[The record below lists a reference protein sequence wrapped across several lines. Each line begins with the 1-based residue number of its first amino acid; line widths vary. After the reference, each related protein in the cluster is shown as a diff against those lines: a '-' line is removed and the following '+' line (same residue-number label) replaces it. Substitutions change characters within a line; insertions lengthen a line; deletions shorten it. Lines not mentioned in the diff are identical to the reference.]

1 MVRAY
6 QSTLVPTA
14 KAKETMVLQAP
25 PALEQNK
32 PHQADL
38 SYWPQKSSCE
48 IPSAKMAFPN

>member
-1 MVRAY
+1 MARAY